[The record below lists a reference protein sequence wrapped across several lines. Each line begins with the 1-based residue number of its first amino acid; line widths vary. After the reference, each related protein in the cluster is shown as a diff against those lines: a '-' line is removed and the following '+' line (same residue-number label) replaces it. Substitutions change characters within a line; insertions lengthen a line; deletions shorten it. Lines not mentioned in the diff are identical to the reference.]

1 LYPVGHFGFAP
12 NTFLVTFP
20 LVQVIVIFLAAAGAG
35 LTGITVLTSGVAL
48 LVAADAT
55 STFGGSG
62 CINLTFNV
70 GAEKVN
76 PSALK

>member
-1 LYPVGHFGFAP
+1 M
-12 NTFLVTFP
+12 
-20 LVQVIVIFLAAAGAG
+20 IIIFLATAGAG
-35 LTGITVLTSGVAL
+35 LATITVLTSGVAV

-62 CINLTFNV
+62 CTNLTFNV

>member
-1 LYPVGHFGFAP
+1 LYPVGHFGFTP
-12 NTFLVTFP
+12 NTFLVTLP
-20 LVQVIVIFLAAAGAG
+20 LVQVIIIFLATAGAG
-35 LTGITVLTSGVAL
+35 LAGITVLTSGLAV
-48 LVAADAT
+48 LVAAGAT
-55 STFGGSG
+55 STFGGSV